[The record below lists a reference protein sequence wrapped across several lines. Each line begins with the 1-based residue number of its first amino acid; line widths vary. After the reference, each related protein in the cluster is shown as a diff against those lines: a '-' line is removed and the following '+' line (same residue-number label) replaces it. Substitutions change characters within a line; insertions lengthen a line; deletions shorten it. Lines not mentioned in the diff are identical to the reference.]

1 MNFYH
6 LSKTNIYISGLRA
19 SAHESFMSQKTTLAN
34 NRAYIY
40 QLGGKQMCLINFAFQ
55 AHPQY
60 PFIVA
65 ANRDEFHKR
74 ETAPAHIWEEYPFL
88 LGGKDLEKGGM
99 WLGVTSSGRFAALTN
114 YREIVNYPEEIR
126 SRGELV
132 KDYLIGNMT
141 PLDYVT
147 SLVPIKDEFPGF
159 NLLVG
164 NGEELYVF
172 SNRSNEIEKISA
184 GVYSLC
190 NGDFHCNWPKVRLG
204 KDLIKDSLQIKSE
217 QELIQFLMKGLKDQT
232 KAPDQLLP
240 DTGVGIELER
250 FLSSIYIS
258 GEDYGTRSSTVM
270 IMNKKNEIH
279 FAEKSYMTKSKEQ
292 VRSFVLSNN

>member
-1 MNFYH
+1 
-6 LSKTNIYISGLRA
+6 
-19 SAHESFMSQKTTLAN
+19 MSQTQPAMK
-34 NRAYIY
+34 RAYISK
-40 QLGGKQMCLINFAFQ
+40 LGGKCMCLINFAFH

-74 ETAPAHIWEEYPFL
+74 ETAPAHFWEEYPFL

-99 WLGVTSSGRFAALTN
+99 WLGVTRSGRFAALTN
-114 YREIVNYPEEIR
+114 YREIVNYPKEIR

-132 KDYLIGNMT
+132 KDFLVGNMT
-141 PLDYVT
+141 PLDYLN
-147 SLVPIKDEFPGF
+147 SLVPVKDEFPGF

-164 NGEELYVF
+164 NVEELYIF

-190 NGDFHCNWPKVRLG
+190 NGEFHCEWPKVRLG
-204 KDLIKDSLQIKSE
+204 KDLIEASLEFNTE
-217 QELIQFLMKGLKDQT
+217 QDLIRILMEGLKDQT
-232 KAPDQLLP
+232 KALDQFLP
-240 DTGVGIELER
+240 DTGVGLDLER

-279 FAEKSYMTKSKEQ
+279 FSEKTYMTKSKEK
-292 VRSFVLSNN
+292 VRSFFISN